1 MNNTFKMLCIDNI
14 KDLIKEDIEQR
25 FSLTL

>member
-14 KDLIKEDIEQR
+14 KDLIKEDIAQR